1 MTDWAAVEEK
11 WRARWAEARAAEAD
25 PDGRPKK
32 FVTVAYPYPNSPQHV
47 GHGRT
52 YTLADAH
59 ARFLRMRGYNVLFP
73 MAFHYTGTPILGMAR
88 RVASGDDELISNLSK
103 LYKVPDSDIAGF
115 AEPSNIADYFRREIK
130 EGMVEMGYS
139 IDWRREF
146 TTVDPGYK
154 KFIEWQ
160 VESLREKG
168 LIMQGSHPVGWCPR
182 DENPVSQHDTM
193 GDVEPEFLEYT
204 VVKFRAGPYVLPAAT
219 LRPETLFGVTNLWV
233 DAGAQYQK
241 ANVGGEQWLVSAECL
256 HKMGFLGM
264 ASGSSGTVGGAEI
277 ARMSAEPPQGGA
289 AVPILPARFVEQG
302 TGTGIVMSVPAHAPF
317 DMQALIDAKRDGV
330 AGAGPIE
337 PVRVIGGG
345 SSLPA
350 LEALESR
357 GIKNQDDSRIEE
369 ATKEV
374 YNAEFYNGVMNEKA
388 GRFAGTAASEAKA
401 AVREWLISEKFAAS
415 MLELS
420 GDPEVRC
427 RCGAECVVKVLS
439 DQWFLNYADEEWK
452 ARAAECMDSM
462 SILPQELRQEF
473 TNVLG
478 WLRERACARQH
489 GMGTTLPWDDGWI
502 VESLSDSVIYM
513 AYYTIAG
520 LVNSGR
526 ISPDAMTREF
536 FDYVFLGKGE
546 AAAVAA
552 SSGVGPDALDE
563 AKKQFSYF
571 YPVDSRH
578 SGRDLVPNHLTFFV
592 LNHVA
597 MFPRDM
603 WPAQIVVNGSV
614 LMDGS
619 KMSKSMGN
627 IVPLRSAIRKHGA
640 DPIRLAI
647 IISAELLQD
656 ADFREESASA
666 AGGKLDAMIAEA
678 EPAGKPSE
686 PCQEGRWMADRA
698 ASLIRETTAAVEKM
712 RMREALHGVLYSLD
726 ADLAWYRKR
735 LAARDAQPDAS
746 LMARVRSAR
755 AAMLWPFAP
764 HAAEEIWERLGNS
777 GSAGGAWP
785 QEPEGWRDTAAFQ
798 AEALLRS
805 TLDDIARILKVTGM
819 SPRAVTAYVSGG
831 AKSALYA
838 GILRM
843 VCSGSTSMGAVMKGL
858 LADPAT
864 AHAKKHPAL
873 VQKII
878 KDVLSDPLAVR
889 EARLTGGFD
898 EAAFLESELGPMVRA
913 EFGAELRVIKEGDGP
928 DPTGKGA
935 HARPFKP
942 ALVVE

>member
-1 MTDWAAVEEK
+1 MTDWAAVEAK
-11 WRARWAEARAAEAD
+11 WRARWAGARAHEAD

-88 RVASGDDELISNLSK
+88 RVASGDAEIISNLK
-103 LYKVPDSDIAGF
+103 GLYGVPESEIKGF
-115 AEPSNIADYFRREIK
+115 SEPLKIADYFRDEIR
-130 EGMVEMGYS
+130 EGMIEMGYS

-154 KFIEWQ
+154 KFVEWQ

-168 LIMQGSHPVGWCPR
+168 LIIQGSHPVGWCPR

-233 DAGAQYQK
+233 DPDARYERAE
-241 ANVGGEQWLVSAECL
+241 VGGEQWLVSSECL
-256 HKMGFLGM
+256 YKMGFLGM
-264 ASGSSGTVGGAEI
+264 ASGSSGSVSGAEI
-277 ARMSAEPPQGGA
+277 ARMSAEPPQGGEP
-289 AVPILPARFVEQG
+289 VPVLPARFVEQG

-317 DMQALIDAKRDGV
+317 DMQALLDARRDGV
-330 AGAGPIE
+330 PGAGRIE
-337 PVRVIGGG
+337 PVRVIGEGAR
-345 SSLPA
+345 LPV

-357 GIKNQDDSRIEE
+357 GIRDQDDPRIEE

-374 YNAEFYNGVMNEKA
+374 YNAEFYGGVMNSAA
-388 GRFAGTAASEAKA
+388 GRFAGTAAAEAKA
-401 AVREWLISEKFAAS
+401 GVRQWLLEEGMAGS

-420 GDPEVRC
+420 GDPQVRC
-427 RCGAECVVKVLS
+427 RCGAGCVVKVLS
-439 DQWFLNYADEEWK
+439 DQWFLNYADEGWK
-452 ARAAECMDSM
+452 SRAAGCMESM
-462 SILPQELRQEF
+462 SVLPAELRQEF
-473 TNVLG
+473 SNVLG

-489 GMGTTLPWDDGWI
+489 GMGTQLPWDDGWI

-520 LVNSGR
+520 LVGSGR
-526 ISPDAMTREF
+526 ISPASMTRGF
-536 FDYVFLGKGE
+536 FDHVFLGRGE
-546 AAAVAA
+546 AATVAA
-552 SSGVGPDALDE
+552 ESGAEQGALEE
-563 AKKQFSYF
+563 ARRQFCYF

-597 MFPRDM
+597 LFPEPL
-603 WPAQIVVNGSV
+603 WPGQIVVNGSV

-627 IVPLRSAIRKHGA
+627 IVPLRSAIRRHGA
-640 DPIRLAI
+640 DPVRLAI

-656 ADFREESASA
+656 ADFREELVAG
-666 AGGKLDAMIAEA
+666 AGGRLEAMIAEA
-678 EPAGKPSE
+678 EPGGGGAK
-686 PCQEGRWMADRA
+686 PCQEGRWLADRA
-698 ASLIRETTAAVEKM
+698 AALIEQTTASVEKM
-712 RMREALHGVLYSLD
+712 RMREALHGLLYSLE

-735 LAARDAQPDAS
+735 TAARGAGPDAE
-746 LMARVRSAR
+746 LVARIRGAR

-764 HAAEEIWERLGNS
+764 HAAEEIWERLGNA
-777 GSAGGAWP
+777 GSAGDAWP
-785 QEPEGWRDTAAFQ
+785 EAPAGWRDGSAFQ

-805 TLDDIARILKVTGM
+805 TLGDIARILKVTGM
-819 SPRAVTAYVSGG
+819 TPRCVTAYVAGG

-838 GILRM
+838 AVLRQA
-843 VCSGSTSMGAVMKGL
+843 CSGATSMKDIMKAL
-858 LADPAT
+858 LADPGT
-864 AHAKKHPAL
+864 AHARKCPAL

-878 KDVLSDPLAVR
+878 KDILSDPLDVR
-889 EARLTGGFD
+889 EARLGGGFD
-898 EAAFLESELGPMVRA
+898 EAGFLGSEMGPMVQA
-913 EFGAELRVIKEGDGP
+913 EFGARLRVVSEDDEPG
-928 DPTGKGA
+928 GKAA

-942 ALVVE
+942 ALLVE

>member
-1 MTDWAAVEEK
+1 MDWQAVESK
-11 WRARWAEARAAEAD
+11 WRARWAGERAFEAD

-88 RVASGDDELISNLSK
+88 RVAAGDGELVSNLSK
-103 LYKVPDSDIAGF
+103 LYGVPDEAISGF
-115 AEPSNIADYFRREIK
+115 SEPVKIADYFRAEIK

-139 IDWRREF
+139 VDWRREF

-160 VESLREKG
+160 VGSLREKG
-168 LIMQGSHPVGWCPR
+168 LIIQGSHPVGWCPR

-204 VVKFRAGPYVLPAAT
+204 VVKFRAGRYVLPAAT
-219 LRPETLFGVTNLWV
+219 LRPETVFGATNLWV
-233 DAGAQYQK
+233 DPGAQYQE
-241 ANVGGEQWLVSAECL
+241 ADVGGERWLVSSECL
-256 HKMGFLGM
+256 YKMGFLGM
-264 ASGSSGTVGGAEI
+264 ASESLGTVSGEQIIG
-277 ARMSAEPPQGGA
+277 MSAEPPQGGE
-289 AVPILPARFVEQG
+289 AVPVLPARFVEQG

-317 DMQALIDAKRDGV
+317 DMQALLDAKRDGV
-330 AGAGPIE
+330 AGAGPVE

-345 SSLPA
+345 ERLPA
-350 LEALESR
+350 LEALRSR
-357 GIKNQDDSRIEE
+357 GIKDQDDPRIEE
-369 ATKEV
+369 ATKQV
-374 YNAEFYNGVMNEKA
+374 YGEEFYGGVMNERA
-388 GRFAGTAASEAKA
+388 GKFAGVPASEAKSG
-401 AVREWLISEKFAAS
+401 VREWLISEGAASS

-420 GDPEVRC
+420 GEPRVRC
-427 RCGAECVVKVLS
+427 RCGADCVVKVLS

-452 ARAAECMDSM
+452 ARASSCMDSM
-462 SILPQELRQEF
+462 SVLPPELRQEF
-473 TNVLG
+473 SNVLG
-478 WLRERACARQH
+478 WLRERACARQR
-489 GMGTTLPWDDGWI
+489 GMGTALPWDDGWI

-526 ISPDAMTREF
+526 ISPGSMTRGF
-536 FDYVFLGKGE
+536 FDHVFLGKGE
-546 AAAVAA
+546 AAAVA
-552 SSGVGPDALDE
+552 SESGVERGALEE
-563 AKKQFSYF
+563 ARRQFLYF

-597 MFPRDM
+597 LFPEPM

-627 IVPLRSAIRKHGA
+627 IVPLRSAIRRHGA

-656 ADFREESASA
+656 ADFREESV
-666 AGGKLDAMIAEA
+666 AGVGARLEAMIAEA
-678 EPAGKPSE
+678 EPAGGSCAPS
-686 PCQEGRWMADRA
+686 QEGRWLAHKA
-698 ASLIRETTAAVEKM
+698 AALVGETTRAVEKM
-712 RMREALHGVLYSLD
+712 RMREALHGVLYSLE
-726 ADLAWYRKR
+726 ADVAWYRKR
-735 LAARDAQPDAS
+735 AAAKGAEPDAS
-746 LMARVRSAR
+746 LLARVRSAR

-764 HAAEEIWERLGNS
+764 HAAEEIWERLGNG
-777 GSAGGAWP
+777 GSAGAAWP
-785 QEPEGWRDTAAFQ
+785 EAPEGWLDESAFQ

-805 TLDDIARILKVTGM
+805 TLDDIARILKVTGI
-819 SPRAVTAYVSGG
+819 SPRSVTAHVAGGEESELYAAVLRRVCGG
-831 AKSALYA
+831 A
-838 GILRM
+838 
-843 VCSGSTSMGAVMKGL
+843 TSMGAVMKEL
-858 LADPAT
+858 LADPA
-864 AHAKKHPAL
+864 AAGAKKRPEL
-873 VQKII
+873 VQKMI
-878 KDVLSDPLAVR
+878 KDILSDPQEVR
-889 EARLTGGFD
+889 KARLSGGFD

-913 EFGAELRVIKEGDGP
+913 EFGAQLRVVRSGADAQ
-928 DPTGKGA
+928 GKA
-935 HARPFKP
+935 AQARPFKP